1 MESIMIAWSSIHQ
14 FAPADWAVTHFGGC
28 WLGHKSRNQR
38 LVSYATALAEKPGKL
53 MPELFTRKYDID
65 ATYEL
70 LRRNDVTPDRIQAPH
85 RRLVKTELRTPGR
98 FLLIEDTTFP
108 SYTHRR
114 EPVPGLGPIGGSEEG
129 QQGFLLHS
137 VLAVRAAPTATP
149 DATGRRPPVM
159 ILGLVDQQYLV
170 RTGRPEAKSKQTVSR
185 QRTERDRE
193 SDRWLESS
201 RRIGPAPT
209 NPETRWVRIADREAD
224 IYEYLM
230 ECKKRN
236 HGFVVRVNQDRIVL
250 DPTTNE
256 RLGLVFD
263 HIRTVEPVGGMYLE
277 LRARPPHDGQ
287 PGYEARRARLLI
299 SCGPVRV
306 QAPERPGHAA
316 GRNEPIDCWFV
327 RVWEPDP
334 PAGVE
339 RLEWVLYVEA
349 RTETLEEA
357 LVGVM
362 DYGSRFLIEEFHK
375 GIKTGMKIEE
385 LQLETGERLFRAIA
399 VMSIVA
405 LRLLDIRELGR
416 AAPEAPAAL
425 TGLSGLELDVLSKAV
440 DRTLTT
446 VASVILALGRLG
458 GHMNRPS
465 DGMPGWITLWRGM
478 QTLRLMVK
486 GAEIARRLNIC
497 ETVHHKNTS

>member
-1 MESIMIAWSSIHQ
+1 MIAWSSTHQ
-14 FAPADWAVTHFGGC
+14 APPADWAAAHFGGC
-28 WLGHKSRNQR
+28 WLGHQARNQR
-38 LVSYATALAEKPGKL
+38 LVSYAAALAEKPGKPL
-53 MPELFTRKYDID
+53 PELFTRKYDIE
-65 ATYEL
+65 ATYTL

-98 FLLIEDTTFP
+98 FLLIEDTTIP

-114 EPVPGLGPIGGSEEG
+114 EPVPDLGPIGGSEEG

-137 VLAVRAAPTATP
+137 VLAVRAAETAAP
-149 DATGRRPPVM
+149 DATGRRPPVT
-159 ILGLVDQQYLV
+159 ILGLADQQYLV
-170 RTGRPEAKSKQTVSR
+170 RSGRPEAKSKQTVSR

-201 RRIGPAPT
+201 RRIGPAPA
-209 NPETRWVRIADREAD
+209 NPETRWVRVADREAD
-224 IYEYLM
+224 IYEYLI

-236 HGFVVRVNQDRIVL
+236 HGFVVRVNQDRVIL

-256 RLGLVFD
+256 RQGLIFE
-263 HIRTVEPVGGMYLE
+263 HILSAEPVGGMYLD
-277 LRARPPHDGQ
+277 LRARPPHDGK
-287 PGYEARRARLLI
+287 PGFDARRAQLLV

-316 GRNEPIDCWFV
+316 GTNEPIDCWFT
-327 RVWEPDP
+327 RVWEPEP

-357 LVGVM
+357 LVQVM

-385 LQLETGERLFRAIA
+385 LQLETGKRLFRAIA

-425 TGLSGLELDVLSKAV
+425 TGLSALELEVLSHAL

-458 GHMNRPS
+458 GHMNRKS

-478 QTLRLMVK
+478 QALRLMVK
-486 GAEIARRLNIC
+486 GAEIARCLSGDTNIHY
-497 ETVHHKNTS
+497 TDTS